1 MERSSG
7 GHGANS
13 GGVVFVVEDDPD
25 CRRLIETILEKGLF
39 RVRAFA
45 TGEAALAA
53 IREEAPDAVV
63 LDVKLPGLS
72 GYEICQL
79 LRIEF
84 SDRLGV
90 ILVSGERGEPY
101 DLSAGFL
108 FGADDY
114 VVKPFA
120 PEELLARVRRLVRR
134 AQADTSA
141 PATATAPS
149 TLSRRELEVLHLL
162 AEGHEQRQIAEQL
175 FISPKTV
182 GTHIEHIL
190 TKLGVHSRAQ
200 AIAKAYRSGLLS
212 TERTG

>member
-108 FGADDY
+108 F
-114 VVKPFA
+114 
-120 PEELLARVRRLVRR
+120 
-134 AQADTSA
+134 
-141 PATATAPS
+141 
-149 TLSRRELEVLHLL
+149 
-162 AEGHEQRQIAEQL
+162 
-175 FISPKTV
+175 
-182 GTHIEHIL
+182 
-190 TKLGVHSRAQ
+190 
-200 AIAKAYRSGLLS
+200 
-212 TERTG
+212 